1 MNILFLLKTLDV
13 GGVEVVTTV
22 LANKFASMGHR
33 VVVLALEP
41 TDLLIKDRLNEDV
54 NVVFGNGFNADK
66 PNVLLLNRIYVEN
79 NIDIVVNQWGL
90 PFVPIRLI
98 RKAEQG
104 HKVKVISFHHN
115 DPAANGKIKSVEIE
129 LAGCRN
135 PLKKFLLL
143 IKKEIFREIT
153 SQSMKYT
160 YKHSDVFMVL
170 SEGYLPRLRSFIHV
184 KKSTKQDVLVNPVTI
199 DVGDYSYDRQKK
211 QKEIVYC
218 GRVDF
223 SQKRVHRLVEVWSF
237 LEAKF
242 PDWRLTIVG
251 DGESRKDV
259 ENQVQLLRLQNVFFE
274 GFQKPLEYYKRA
286 SILALT
292 SEYEGF
298 PLVLAESMS
307 FGVVPCVY
315 DSFAA
320 VHDIIE
326 DGANGLIIG
335 KKNGKFSAR
344 EMANRL
350 AEIMFDEQKLDLM
363 AQKAVET
370 SKKYSIESV
379 YEHWMNILSKLVQS

>member
-33 VVVLALEP
+33 VFVFALES

-66 PNVLLLNRIYVEN
+66 PNVLLLNRIYIEN
-79 NIDIVVNQWGL
+79 DIDIVVNQWGL

-104 HKVKVISFHHN
+104 HKVKVVSFHHN

-129 LAGCRN
+129 LACCRN
-135 PLKKFLLL
+135 PIKKFLLL
-143 IKKEIFREIT
+143 VKKEIFKKIT

-160 YKHSDVFMVL
+160 YKHSDMFMVL
-170 SEGYLPRLRSFIHV
+170 SEAYLPQLRNFIHV
-184 KKSTKQDVLVNPVTI
+184 GCSNKQGVLVNPITI
-199 DVGDYSYDRQKK
+199 DVGDFSYSRQKK
-211 QKEIVYC
+211 RKEIVYC

-223 SQKRVHRLVEVWSF
+223 NQKRVHRLVDVWSY

-259 ENQVQLLRLQNVFFE
+259 ENQVRLLKLRNVSFE
-274 GFQKPLEYYKRA
+274 GFQEPLEYYKRA
-286 SILALT
+286 SILVLT

-326 DGANGLIIG
+326 DAVNGLIIE
-335 KKNGKFSAR
+335 KKNGLFSAK
-344 EMANRL
+344 EMAGRL
-350 AEIMFDEQKLDLM
+350 AEIMTDTKKINLM
-363 AQKAVET
+363 AQKAIET
-370 SKKYSIESV
+370 SKKYSIASV
-379 YEHWMNILSKLVQS
+379 YEQWMSVLKKMQLS

>member
-33 VVVLALEP
+33 VFVFALES

-66 PNVLLLNRIYVEN
+66 PNVLLLNRIYIEN
-79 NIDIVVNQWGL
+79 DIDIVVNQWGL

-104 HKVKVISFHHN
+104 HKVKVVSFHHN

-129 LAGCRN
+129 LACCRN
-135 PLKKFLLL
+135 PIKKFLLL
-143 IKKEIFREIT
+143 VKKEIFKKIT

-160 YKHSDVFMVL
+160 YKHSDMFMVL
-170 SEGYLPRLRSFIHV
+170 SEAYLPQLRNFIHV
-184 KKSTKQDVLVNPVTI
+184 GCSNKQGVLVNPITI
-199 DVGDYSYDRQKK
+199 DVGDFSYSRQKK
-211 QKEIVYC
+211 RKEIVYC

-223 SQKRVHRLVEVWSF
+223 NQKRVHRLVDVWSY

-259 ENQVQLLRLQNVFFE
+259 ENQVQLLKLRNVSFE
-274 GFQKPLEYYKRA
+274 GFQEPLEYYKRA
-286 SILALT
+286 SILVLT

-326 DGANGLIIG
+326 DAVNGLIIE
-335 KKNGKFSAR
+335 KKNGLFSAK
-344 EMANRL
+344 EMAGRL
-350 AEIMFDEQKLDLM
+350 AEIMTDAKKMNLM
-363 AQKAVET
+363 AQKAIET
-370 SKKYSIESV
+370 SKKYSIASV
-379 YEHWMNILSKLVQS
+379 YEQWMSVLKKMQLS